1 MESLLN
7 GETGMKVAKRE
18 RGAVRE
24 RWTSHLMDIEVKGGW
39 PAARMRNKRKG
50 RQAHRVGVR
59 VGVSP
64 PRPGCFLP
72 WRGFEMSSCQT
83 RTGRS
88 ALPWTEQAM
97 PDLLFSWGIVRCY
110 SFSVRGGTFSLSPH
124 CRWGSGRHSES
135 PNSSGPGKGKTRPVV
150 SRLLSWFPRILNSW
164 RATHQMHLLAL
175 SSQDSSRTGGGQGV
189 GPNDSSREGLL
200 SALEM
205 LPLSSFW
212 GKWTSGHGNPLN
224 VSHPISWTWTQ
235 ESELLF

>member
-50 RQAHRVGVR
+50 RQAHRVRVR

-110 SFSVRGGTFSLSPH
+110 SFSVRGGHFLYLLTADE
-124 CRWGSGRHSES
+124 GQG
-135 PNSSGPGKGKTRPVV
+135 GTV
-150 SRLLSWFPRILNSW
+150 SRQTALAQGRTKPGLWFPGCCPGS
-164 RATHQMHLLAL
+164 
-175 SSQDSSRTGGGQGV
+175 
-189 GPNDSSREGLL
+189 P
-200 SALEM
+200 
-205 LPLSSFW
+205 
-212 GKWTSGHGNPLN
+212 
-224 VSHPISWTWTQ
+224 
-235 ESELLF
+235 ES